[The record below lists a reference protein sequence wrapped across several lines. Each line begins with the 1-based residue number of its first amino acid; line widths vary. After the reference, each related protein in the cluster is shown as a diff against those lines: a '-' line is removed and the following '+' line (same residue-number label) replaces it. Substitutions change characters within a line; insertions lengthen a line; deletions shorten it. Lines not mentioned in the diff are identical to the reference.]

1 MQPRTFY
8 RATALTLGLGAAPFA
23 FADTLNVGI
32 SGDPASL
39 DPAKIT
45 GGVWEEDILRDI
57 YEGLVSVSSEG
68 DIIPGVAESW
78 NVSDDGTIWTFTLR
92 GDARWSDGTP
102 VTANDFVAG
111 LRHQLDP
118 KTAANYAQRLYPIKN
133 AQAINGGKMPVD
145 QLGATASKDGRT
157 LTITLNEPTAY
168 FFKSLVLPIGYPIP
182 AHLVKEYGDTWSDI
196 GHIVTNGAF
205 TPTKWVSHSELT
217 TVKNTHFHDADAV
230 SLDGVD
236 YFPMEDKN
244 AGIQRFRA
252 GELDILR
259 DFPASRYQW
268 LKKNL
273 PQATHLFPSLGTYYY
288 VYNLK
293 DGSPVT
299 DVRVRK
305 ALSLAINRKVIAEKL
320 LDGAVTPATTLV
332 PPGTAHYNA
341 QSQPGLDAPYE
352 ERLDTARALMK
363 EAGYGPDHPLR
374 LTLRYN
380 SGDEHKRIAVA
391 VAAMWKPL
399 GVNAELRNTEA
410 NVHYADLMAGNFE
423 VARAAWISSID
434 DAQNFLQLLLQKS
447 NNYGNYQNTEYQSL
461 MARSDT
467 EQDADARESLME
479 RAEKLA
485 LAEYPLTPIYTYSS
499 RNLVTPDL
507 DGWNNNALDI
517 HPSRWMSLKDK

>member
-8 RATALTLGLGAAPFA
+8 RATALTLGLGVAPFTL
-23 FADTLNVGI
+23 ADTLNVGI

-57 YEGLVSVSSEG
+57 YEGLVSVNAEG
-68 DIIPGVAESW
+68 DIIPGVAKHW
-78 NVSDDGTIWTFTLR
+78 NVSDDGTVWTFTLR
-92 GDARWSDGTP
+92 DDAKWSDGTP

-133 AQAINGGKMPVD
+133 AQAINGGKLPVD
-145 QLGATASKDGRT
+145 QLGATASEDGHT

-182 AHLVKEYGDTWSDI
+182 AHLVKQYGATWSDI
-196 GHIVTNGAF
+196 DHIATNGAF

-305 ALSLAINRKVIAEKL
+305 ALSLAINREVIAEKL

-332 PPGTAHYNA
+332 PPGTAHYDA
-341 QSQPGLDAPYE
+341 QPQPGLDAPYE
-352 ERLDTARALMK
+352 ERLKTARALMK
-363 EAGYGPDHPLR
+363 EAGFGPENPLK

-447 NNYGNYQNTEYQSL
+447 NNYGDYQNSEYQAL
-461 MARSDT
+461 MGKSDT

-507 DGWNNNALDI
+507 TGWSNNALDI

>member
-1 MQPRTFY
+1 MYKKKTHQ
-8 RATALTLGLGAAPFA
+8 ALALALGLGAAPLTMA
-23 FADTLNVGI
+23 ATLNVGI
-32 SGDPASL
+32 SGDPSSL

-57 YEGLVSVSSEG
+57 YEGLVSISADGEV
-68 DIIPGVAESW
+68 IPGVANSW
-78 NVSDDGTIWTFTLR
+78 EISEDGTTYTFHLR
-92 GDARWSDGTP
+92 DDAKWSDGTA
-102 VTANDFVAG
+102 VTADDFVAG

-118 KTAANYAQRLYPIKN
+118 ETAANYAQRLYPLKN
-133 AQAINGGKMPVD
+133 AQAINAGDKPLD
-145 QLGATASKDGRT
+145 SLGAESKDNGKT
-157 LTITLNEPTAY
+157 LVLTLSEPTAY

-182 AHLVKEYGDTWSDI
+182 AHLKKEYGAKWSDI
-196 GHIVTNGAF
+196 GHIETNGAF
-205 TPTKWVSHSELT
+205 KPTKWVSHSELT
-217 TVKNTHFHDADAV
+217 TVKNPHFHDADAV
-230 SLDGVD
+230 SLEGVD

-273 PQATHLFPSLGTYYY
+273 ADATQLYPSLGTYYY

-305 ALSLAINRKVIAEKL
+305 ALSLAINREVIAEKL

-332 PPGTAHYNA
+332 PPGTSHYDA
-341 QSQPGLDAPYE
+341 QPQPGLDAPYA
-352 ERLDTARALMK
+352 ERLNTAKALME
-363 EAGYGPDHPLR
+363 EAGYGPNKPLE

-380 SGDEHKRIAVA
+380 SSDEHKRIAVA
-391 VAAMWKPL
+391 VAAMWKQL
-399 GVNAELRNTEA
+399 GVKAQLQNTEA
-410 NVHYADLMAGNFE
+410 NVHYADLMAGKFE
-423 VARAAWISSID
+423 VGRAAWISSID

-447 NNYGNYQNTEYQSL
+447 NNYGDYQNTEYQSL

-479 RAEKLA
+479 RAETLA
-485 LAEYPLTPIYTYSS
+485 LSEYPLTPIYTYSS
-499 RNLVTPDL
+499 RNLVNPDL
-507 DGWNNNALDI
+507 EGWANNALDM
-517 HPSRWMSLKDK
+517 HPSRWISIEK